1 MVGRVAT
8 AEGLLMI
15 GWRRRARAAREAAV
29 SRERLYELVS
39 QTLME
44 NFGPLGSFA
53 ITRRSGADTDDIFH
67 TVLAAS
73 VARDIV
79 VNLTEHNIVM
89 QLDPTG
95 KGSAAP
101 ALAPVD
107 RVPLPRPIAHLA
119 PVDLPAT
126 GSAPA
131 AASVAAADPRDD
143 DALRAL
149 VAHHA
154 EVTEAA
160 ERHRSETAG
169 SATA

>member
-1 MVGRVAT
+1 MVARVAT

-53 ITRRSGADTDDIFH
+53 ITRRSGSDTDDIFH

-79 VNLTEHNIVM
+79 ANLGEHNIVM

-95 KGSAAP
+95 KGAAAP
-101 ALAPVD
+101 TLAPVE
-107 RVPLPRPIAHLA
+107 RVPVARPVAHLV
-119 PVDLPAT
+119 PVDLPADHPLA
-126 GSAPA
+126 APA
-131 AASVAAADPRDD
+131 SSDADPRDD

-149 VAHHA
+149 VAHHT

-160 ERHRSETAG
+160 ERHRTGQTAG
-169 SATA
+169 SAAV

>member
-1 MVGRVAT
+1 MAT

-107 RVPLPRPIAHLA
+107 RVPLPRPVAHLV
-119 PVDLPAT
+119 PVDLPAA
-126 GSAPA
+126 GSSPA
-131 AASVAAADPRDD
+131 AAADPRDD

-160 ERHRSETAG
+160 ERHRTETAG
-169 SATA
+169 SASA

>member
-95 KGSAAP
+95 KGAAAP

-107 RVPLPRPIAHLA
+107 RVPLPRPVAHLV
-119 PVDLPAT
+119 PVDLPAA
-126 GSAPA
+126 GSSPA
-131 AASVAAADPRDD
+131 AAADPRDD

-160 ERHRSETAG
+160 ERHRTETAG
-169 SATA
+169 SASA

>member
-1 MVGRVAT
+1 MVPRAAT
-8 AEGLLMI
+8 AEGRLMI

-53 ITRRSGADTDDIFH
+53 ITRRSGSDTDDIFH

-95 KGSAAP
+95 KGAAAP

-107 RVPLPRPIAHLA
+107 RVPLPRPVAHLT
-119 PVDLPAT
+119 PVDLPAE
-126 GSAPA
+126 PA
-131 AASVAAADPRDD
+131 AAADPRDD

-160 ERHRSETAG
+160 ERHRSESADSVTA
-169 SATA
+169 

>member
-1 MVGRVAT
+1 
-8 AEGLLMI
+8 MI

-79 VNLTEHNIVM
+79 VNLAEHNIVM

-95 KGSAAP
+95 KGAAAP
-101 ALAPVD
+101 ALAPVE
-107 RVPLPRPIAHLA
+107 RVPLPRPVAHLT

-126 GSAPA
+126 PATAPA
-131 AASVAAADPRDD
+131 ASAGADPSDD

-160 ERHRSETAG
+160 ERHRGETAG
-169 SATA
+169 ATSASA